1 MLPLTVAET
10 LQTTAVIRS
19 LSNLALIF
27 RIITEVCWQHF
38 STLCFSAST
47 EPFIHFRTQTDKR
60 MSLNISELKASNQG
74 RLSVPFWRLW
84 TRHQYISM
92 GDGFGLSLWD
102 EKKWRFFF
110 FTPFIGWTIL
120 INFQMFNQ
128 FCISGINPPWL
139 WGVILCLHCLLIF
152 CCELLS
158 LCSWEIIIYSFYH
171 NFFVFFFNTR
181 VILALWNEIGN
192 IPFASILWKRLQR
205 ISTIFFFFLNIQWN
219 H

>member
-47 EPFIHFRTQTDKR
+47 EPFIHFRKQTDKR

-84 TRHQYISM
+84 TGHQYISV
-92 GDGFGLSLWD
+92 GDGFGLSLREYKGKNVLGPTHLEQWVSTESVSPSGD
-102 EKKWRFFF
+102 ICHYLE
-110 FTPFIGWTIL
+110 IL
-120 INFQMFNQ
+120 LVVTTL
-128 FCISGINPPWL
+128 GDRK
-139 WGVILCLHCLLIF
+139 GGA
-152 CCELLS
+152 
-158 LCSWEIIIYSFYH
+158 
-171 NFFVFFFNTR
+171 T
-181 VILALWNEIGN
+181 GN
-192 IPFASILWKRLQR
+192 
-205 ISTIFFFFLNIQWN
+205 
-219 H
+219 